1 MQVCG
6 TLGGEGGEEGE
17 FAILQ
22 QHADSLDES
31 LRTVLHEIEQLR
43 EKWAESQ
50 AAIGER
56 ESRLSRLGE
65 ERSRLSTEIE
75 VLQERTTGLEHL
87 LEDKD
92 NKVSLQPVRSGTKE
106 RVNHPSTAAGRQPPA
121 HHQPAPAG
129 PAMCS
134 WRLRQG
140 CDGKAGSCHSDAGA
154 GG

>member
-6 TLGGEGGEEGE
+6 TLGGEGGGEGD

-50 AAIGER
+50 AAICER

-75 VLQERTTGLEHL
+75 VLQERTAGLEHL

-92 NKVSLQPVRSGTKE
+92 NKASTSPAAWWDQGGSVSSFYHCRMSASS
-106 RVNHPSTAAGRQPPA
+106 RPSTNSSRTSNVLVATTT
-121 HHQPAPAG
+121 
-129 PAMCS
+129 
-134 WRLRQG
+134 RL
-140 CDGKAGSCHSDAGA
+140 
-154 GG
+154 